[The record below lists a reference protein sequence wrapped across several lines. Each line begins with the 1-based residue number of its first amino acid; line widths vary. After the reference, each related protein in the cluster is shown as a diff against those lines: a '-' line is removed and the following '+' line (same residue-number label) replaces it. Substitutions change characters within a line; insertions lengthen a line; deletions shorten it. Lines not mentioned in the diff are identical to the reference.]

1 MCRERKRAT
10 VGNRKKPH
18 TVSKLFDIRW
28 RRNRSV
34 HVVSAHGGVTEDGQA
49 SVVAGQPEYPL
60 PTLRE
65 DIVKD
70 YDQIVSNS
78 KLDPAKD
85 ADAFYVLNV
94 RAKDHNLGKA
104 PEPHPGRRC
113 SHMPYAVSLP
123 FNVFLETHT
132 VPGHIASKVV
142 KLSGQDGPDTNSATL
157 IVWLRYLA
165 CQD

>member
-1 MCRERKRAT
+1 MT
-10 VGNRKKPH
+10 
-18 TVSKLFDIRW
+18 
-28 RRNRSV
+28 
-34 HVVSAHGGVTEDGQA
+34 
-49 SVVAGQPEYPL
+49 
-60 PTLRE
+60 
-65 DIVKD
+65 D

-94 RAKDHNLGKA
+94 RAKDQHVAPLTSYEHALTLHPHSNLGKA